1 MERKVDGGKEDG
13 GNEDS
18 ILILS
23 VTSRSLLT
31 QDMGGDGFPK
41 GIANGKFVGDQR
53 KGGTAQMGTQ
63 AVKLVNRNDHLPS
76 P

>member
-1 MERKVDGGKEDG
+1 MCDENVF
-13 GNEDS
+13 
-18 ILILS
+18 LILS
-23 VTSRSLLT
+23 APSRSLLT
-31 QDMGGDGFPK
+31 QDMGGDGFPQ
-41 GIANGKFVGDQR
+41 GIANGQFVGDQR